1 MDNVPMLDLKATF
14 REIKDEV
21 IKTLTEVL
29 ESGRYVLGPKVKEF
43 EKRVAEFYNVKFAV
57 GVASGTDALHL
68 ALSAA
73 GIKEGDE
80 VITTPFT
87 FFATVET
94 ILYRGALPKFVDID
108 PETFNIDPYQLEKVI
123 TPKTKAILPVHIFG
137 MPADMEEIMKIA
149 DRHGLL
155 VIEDCA
161 QAFGAEIKGKKVGSF
176 GLAGTFSF
184 YPSKNLGGFGDGGM
198 VITDSEEIAEKIR
211 SLRNHCSQGGYF
223 HKCIGHNSRLDEIQ
237 AAFLLI
243 KMRKIKEYN
252 EKRRQRAL
260 FYTTQLKEYV
270 KCPKEKEG
278 YYHVY
283 HQYTIRT
290 PLRDRILEALHKE
303 GISAVVYYPLAIHLQ
318 EAIRYLGYKKGDFP
332 EAEKACD
339 EVVSLPIY
347 PELSVETQEQIC
359 EVIKRVVQ

>member
-198 VITDSEEIAEKIR
+198 VITDSEEIAEKVR
-211 SLRNHCSQGGYF
+211 SLRNHCSKEGYF

-290 PLRDRILEALHKE
+290 PLRDRILKALHKE